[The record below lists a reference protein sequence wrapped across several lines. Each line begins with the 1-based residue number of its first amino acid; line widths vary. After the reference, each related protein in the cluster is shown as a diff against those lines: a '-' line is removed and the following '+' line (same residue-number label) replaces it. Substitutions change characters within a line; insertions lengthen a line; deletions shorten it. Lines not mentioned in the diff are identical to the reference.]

1 MSQEKNKDN
10 LFKEGQHVIH
20 RINKNEYIF
29 YKKEIIIKANKNG
42 DHFYLEHDR
51 NLCLVYPVRSQ
62 FEWVH
67 ERSGMK
73 YIIASGTYGEA
84 GVDISKSTNS

>member
-67 ERSGMK
+67 K
-73 YIIASGTYGEA
+73 IW
-84 GVDISKSTNS
+84 ISIDVEYYRDKRIKEVLK